1 MANETDV
8 ELESPFINYREKGHT
23 VLSEG
28 MDSVANKIC
37 YKIKLIH
44 KNGDTATFFFDSSD
58 FALVK
63 KQAISKNTELDNAML
78 DIVYSDYRLTG
89 GIRTPHKITCSS
101 NGQDIL
107 IIIVKNVKLNLPM
120 TDSIF
125 KP

>member
-1 MANETDV
+1 V
-8 ELESPFINYREKGHT
+8 ELESPFINYSEKGHT
-23 VLSEG
+23 VLLEG
-28 MDSVANKIC
+28 MDTVANKTC
-37 YKIKLIH
+37 YKIKLVR
-44 KNGDTATFFFDSSD
+44 KNGDTGTFFFDNNN

-78 DIVYSDYRLTG
+78 DIVYSDYRLTS
-89 GIRTPHKITCSS
+89 GIRTPHKITCAS

-107 IIIVKNVKLNLPM
+107 IIAIKSVKLNLPM